1 VRNDTFNVAVTNLE
15 FMSTEPEATVLFD
28 NEFESVWNEVQLD
41 KDADRR
47 EAQLSRLRKLAL
59 LQCSWLMVQYHKA
72 KQEHDE
78 AQAMNG

>member
-1 VRNDTFNVAVTNLE
+1 MHNDTFNVAVTNLE
-15 FMSTEPEATVLFD
+15 FMATTTEATVLFD

-41 KDADRR
+41 TDADRR

-78 AQAMNG
+78 AQAMNE